1 MQISIIDYEPSKSLY
16 KKVRLAF
23 FEQED
28 SLNAWCK
35 RNNRHLTNVKEA
47 LYGTWDGPTAKA
59 LRKRLIEESGLAAK
73 EKAAS

>member
-1 MQISIIDYEPSKSLY
+1 MQISITDYEPSKSLY
-16 KKVRLAF
+16 RKVRLGF

-47 LYGTWDGPTAKA
+47 LYGTWNGPTAKA
-59 LRKRLIEESGLAAK
+59 LRKQLIEESGLTTK
-73 EKAAS
+73 EETTS